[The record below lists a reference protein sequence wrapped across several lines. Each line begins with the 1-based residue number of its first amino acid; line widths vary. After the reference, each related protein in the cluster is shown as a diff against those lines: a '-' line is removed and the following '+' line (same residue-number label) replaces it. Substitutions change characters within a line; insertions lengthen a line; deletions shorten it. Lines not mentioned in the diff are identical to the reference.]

1 MFRERSWAS
10 SMIRVSYSSRS
21 RSERT
26 SASSRPSVTN
36 FTSVSGEVRSWKRI
50 LAPTCRPHSTP
61 SSSASRR
68 EREVAATRRGW
79 VTAMRAS
86 RPRPASRH
94 ILGIWVVLP
103 EPVSPATTTT
113 GCSRTAAWISSARRL
128 IGSCSGKSMVID
140 SRARRRRARVRRE
153 RSARSAMWSR
163 SRPRRRGGRPRVRAS
178 RRLRSRR
185 PRRTRSD
192 IMQPS
197 RLFSRSDSLRSGGG
211 AAELMGLEGR
221 GRQCRCEW
229 RCLRTLTGHA

>member
-36 FTSVSGEVRSWKRI
+36 LTRVSGEVRSRKRI

-61 SSSASRR
+61 ISSASRR
-68 EREVAATRRGW
+68 ESEVAATRRGW

-86 RPRPASRH
+86 LPRPARRQ

-103 EPVSPATTTT
+103 EPVSPATMTT
-113 GCSRTAAWISSARRL
+113 GCSRTAARISSARRL
-128 IGSCSGKSMVID
+128 IGSCSGKSIFAD
-140 SRARRRRARVRRE
+140 CRARWRRTRVFRE
-153 RSARSAMWSR
+153 RSARPAMWSR
-163 SRPRRRGGRPRVRAS
+163 SLTRRRGGRPLVRAS
-178 RRLRSRR
+178 RRRRSRR

-197 RLFSRSDSLRSGGG
+197 RQRSRSASLTSGGATVLIRRKVRAAGDGVNGG
-211 AAELMGLEGR
+211 A
-221 GRQCRCEW
+221 CVPY
-229 RCLRTLTGHA
+229 GHA